1 MVADTQNTVKRILA
15 ADIGGTSSRF
25 ADFELSAAGLTKR
38 KVVWLKT
45 GDAQSLGDLLA
56 ALPGAGFEL
65 SASAAALAVFA
76 IAGPIED
83 GVFSKPPNIDWSV
96 DLRALGEFVAVNR
109 SVLINDF
116 LAQAFAPLSVV
127 GQRAL
132 AVLDGTPSA
141 RGTIAV
147 IGAGT
152 GLGKAFLVPDGRGGF
167 VGAPSEGGHANFA
180 PESGREQEY
189 AQFLASRY
197 GAPYAEWEFVVSGP
211 GLSALHEFL
220 TGERLL
226 PKDVAAKFPEA
237 AETLAWFAR
246 FYGRVCRCFA
256 LETLALGGLY
266 IAGGVAAKN
275 SEIVKHPEFA
285 REFRSSKTMAEIL
298 ARIEVKLVDDE
309 DSGLW
314 GAAAYA
320 VEELRRR
327 G

>member
-1 MVADTQNTVKRILA
+1 MGAGTPKRILA

-25 ADFELSAAGLTKR
+25 ADFELSAGGLTKR
-38 KVVWLKT
+38 NVVWLKT
-45 GDAQSLGDLLA
+45 DGARSLGDLLA
-56 ALPGAGFEL
+56 ALPANGFNL
-65 SASAAALAVFA
+65 TALAADLAVFA
-76 IAGPIED
+76 IAGPIEE

-96 DLRALGEFVAVNR
+96 DLRSLGEFVALNR

-116 LAQAFAPLSVV
+116 LAQAFAPLSEV
-127 GQRAL
+127 GTRAL
-132 AVLDGTPSA
+132 LILEGSASA

-180 PESGREQEY
+180 PETAREQEF
-189 AQFLASRY
+189 ANFLTTRFA
-197 GAPYAEWEFVVSGP
+197 APFAEWEFVVSGP

-220 TGERLL
+220 SGESLS
-226 PKDVAAKFPEA
+226 PKDVAAKFATAP
-237 AETLAWFAR
+237 ETLAWFAR

-275 SEIVKHPEFA
+275 PEIVRHPEFA

-309 DSGLW
+309 ESGLW